1 LEPSFFATARLVLV
15 VRFFDLALATLRFPG
30 FPRTDLAG
38 LRFAI
43 PLRVTARFFRLAM
56 TVACSAGVD
65 RTDNYQPYHHCNSRG
80 LS

>member
-1 LEPSFFATARLVLV
+1 M
-15 VRFFDLALATLRFPG
+15 
-30 FPRTDLAG
+30 DLAG